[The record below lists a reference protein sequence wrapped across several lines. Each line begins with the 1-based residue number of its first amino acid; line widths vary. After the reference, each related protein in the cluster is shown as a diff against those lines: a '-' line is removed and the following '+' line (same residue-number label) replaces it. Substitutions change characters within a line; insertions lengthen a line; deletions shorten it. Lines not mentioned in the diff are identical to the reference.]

1 MISYKLYGF
10 FVPYDTI
17 PLPPPIYIQIIEMR
31 IQIKRNTNIC
41 TSDGVHS
48 ARENAQVVLASQLEQ
63 CQDGEIVMC
72 KYYKNGVDD
81 NDGINAL
88 FGLSNGTIIDN
99 ESIELLYE
107 EVENIKT
114 TTIPDAITS
123 KLNTINVESISKENE
138 FISSISQTNGYVTA
152 TTSPVQSNQVSYNG
166 STVKDKLDAV
176 QDKIKIINETSTSM
190 AIQPDTYYNFG
201 EVSSLTIT
209 LAAPSDTS
217 YLSEYMFQFTC
228 GATAATLSLPASVK
242 WAETE
247 PIVLLPN
254 TIYQVTIVNN
264 FAVWSAYSK

>member
-1 MISYKLYGF
+1 MYLFRISYTTK
-10 FVPYDTI
+10 PM
-17 PLPPPIYIQIIEMR
+17 PLTIYIQIIEMR

-41 TSDGVHS
+41 VADSVHS

-81 NDGINAL
+81 SDGINAL

-123 KLNTINVESISKENE
+123 RLNAITVASISKENE
-138 FISSISQTNGYVTA
+138 FISSIGQTSGYVTA
-152 TTSPVQSNQVSYNG
+152 TTSQVQSNQVGYNG
-166 STVKDKLDAV
+166 STVKDKLDKV
-176 QDKIKIINETSTSM
+176 QDKIKIINESSTSK

-201 EVSSLTIT
+201 EVSSLNIT
-209 LAAPSDTS
+209 LAAPADASC
-217 YLSEYMFQFTC
+217 LSEYMFQFSC
-228 GATAATLSLPASVK
+228 GGNAATLSLPSSVK
-242 WAETE
+242 WSGTN

-254 TIYQVTIVNN
+254 KVYQVTIVNN
-264 FAVWSAYSK
+264 LAVWAAYAK